1 MPACCGRRRRD
12 QRESEV
18 FEGGATGDLVRLGR
32 RRAEWALA
40 AATAGLDCCDPG
52 GWRRQNRAMVEAD
65 GEGEVEEKDLG
76 RRMNFSLHKK
86 TGKKCFT
93 IAPRDL
99 MLAGLN
105 DPIHF
110 ISVPEEVSR
119 LSNVVRGSIVRV
131 GVQNSNVRLFYLS
144 SKRGVGSGSGKKQRR
159 EQASF
164 SSVLVVAVE
173 ALLIDDGN
181 GVSAME
187 FRRRLQRVEMATTE
201 PTGLQSDPPA
211 FQESGNLKSLSPIIG
226 VWGYLGCQ
234 PKYLPPEFVGSR
246 DNVPQ
251 TSYSCY
257 LIELNKYCYK
267 KTQLQ
272 NVILALRTRLESDD
286 EKLSFELRVDGGSWI
301 HRCQRFQVIVFRVL
315 LDRNLNKLDKA
326 LGRFNR
332 VDGSAVI
339 DYLLLPS
346 IGPVDNPPM
355 HTKNG
360 LLFSCLLENSLVW
373 TPHNGNL
380 YCVVGILDD
389 LDEKRSYISKTLMIA
404 GMALSYAFETEPFL
418 NGKHIPMVQNY
429 LHRGEARKIRESSTS
444 SVELPPELCD
454 VIMSPVPIATLYSF
468 SCVPSIMHRFES
480 LLIASRLK
488 KLCTDHCAKSSVIPT
503 SKILEA
509 ITTNLCQ
516 ENFHLE
522 SLETLGDSFLKYASS
537 RHVFKTNPNDPEG
550 ALTAKRERMISNSL
564 LYKLGCN
571 CNIPGFIRNEQF
583 DPKTWVV
590 PGVWNFLGTAVL
602 DYAITAHLY
611 DKYPGLSPGCL
622 TELRSASVNNT
633 CYALSSVKAG
643 LHNHILHSST
653 ALQSLIND
661 AVQDIKQSSASSTFG
676 WELEASFP
684 KVLGDIIESIA
695 GAIYLDSGFKADIV
709 FQKIRLLLEPMV
721 TPESLRLNPVKELT
735 ELCQKRKYRMEA
747 PVETYKNGEAYIT
760 LEVVANGA
768 VHRGSSSARSK
779 KTAIR
784 LACKSVLKLLEPET

>member
-1 MPACCGRRRRD
+1 
-12 QRESEV
+12 
-18 FEGGATGDLVRLGR
+18 
-32 RRAEWALA
+32 
-40 AATAGLDCCDPG
+40 
-52 GWRRQNRAMVEAD
+52 
-65 GEGEVEEKDLG
+65 
-76 RRMNFSLHKK
+76 
-86 TGKKCFT
+86 
-93 IAPRDL
+93 
-99 MLAGLN
+99 
-105 DPIHF
+105 
-110 ISVPEEVSR
+110 
-119 LSNVVRGSIVRV
+119 
-131 GVQNSNVRLFYLS
+131 
-144 SKRGVGSGSGKKQRR
+144 
-159 EQASF
+159 
-164 SSVLVVAVE
+164 
-173 ALLIDDGN
+173 
-181 GVSAME
+181 
-187 FRRRLQRVEMATTE
+187 
-201 PTGLQSDPPA
+201 
-211 FQESGNLKSLSPIIG
+211 
-226 VWGYLGCQ
+226 
-234 PKYLPPEFVGSR
+234 
-246 DNVPQ
+246 
-251 TSYSCY
+251 
-257 LIELNKYCYK
+257 
-267 KTQLQ
+267 
-272 NVILALRTRLESDD
+272 
-286 EKLSFELRVDGGSWI
+286 
-301 HRCQRFQVIVFRVL
+301 
-315 LDRNLNKLDKA
+315 
-326 LGRFNR
+326 
-332 VDGSAVI
+332 
-339 DYLLLPS
+339 
-346 IGPVDNPPM
+346 
-355 HTKNG
+355 
-360 LLFSCLLENSLVW
+360 
-373 TPHNGNL
+373 
-380 YCVVGILDD
+380 
-389 LDEKRSYISKTLMIA
+389 
-404 GMALSYAFETEPFL
+404 
-418 NGKHIPMVQNY
+418 
-429 LHRGEARKIRESSTS
+429 
-444 SVELPPELCD
+444 
-454 VIMSPVPIATLYSF
+454 
-468 SCVPSIMHRFES
+468 MHRFES

-571 CNIPGFIRNEQF
+571 CNIPALIGAFLNTAGEIAALSFMKWLGLDIDLINVPIIRNVPVNAEKLVDIKRLESDSLLNYTF
-583 DPKTWVV
+583 RDPSLLVEALTH
-590 PGVWNFLGTAVL
+590 GSYRLEFLGDAVL

-643 LHNHILHSST
+643 LHNHILHSCT

-661 AVQDIKQSSASSTFG
+661 AVQDINQSSASSTFG

-695 GAIYLDSGFKADIV
+695 GAIYLDSGLKADIV

>member
-1 MPACCGRRRRD
+1 
-12 QRESEV
+12 
-18 FEGGATGDLVRLGR
+18 
-32 RRAEWALA
+32 
-40 AATAGLDCCDPG
+40 
-52 GWRRQNRAMVEAD
+52 
-65 GEGEVEEKDLG
+65 
-76 RRMNFSLHKK
+76 
-86 TGKKCFT
+86 
-93 IAPRDL
+93 
-99 MLAGLN
+99 
-105 DPIHF
+105 
-110 ISVPEEVSR
+110 
-119 LSNVVRGSIVRV
+119 
-131 GVQNSNVRLFYLS
+131 
-144 SKRGVGSGSGKKQRR
+144 
-159 EQASF
+159 
-164 SSVLVVAVE
+164 
-173 ALLIDDGN
+173 
-181 GVSAME
+181 
-187 FRRRLQRVEMATTE
+187 MATTQ

-211 FQESGNLKSLSPIIG
+211 FQES
-226 VWGYLGCQ
+226 GCQ

-246 DNVPQ
+246 DNGPQ

-286 EKLSFELRVDGGSWI
+286 EKLCFELRVDGGSWVGQIVYIGDVGLSNEEI

-346 IGPVDNPPM
+346 IGPVDNPFIDWKIISSALFSYVKPEHRHSHFCSRHGCRPM

-380 YCVVGILDD
+380 YCVVGILDN
-389 LDEKRSYISKTLMIA
+389 LDGSSSFKIGGKESITYKEYYKKKNEILHPENTGDCRHGVELC
-404 GMALSYAFETEPFL
+404 FETEPFL

-488 KLCTDHCAKSSVIPT
+488 KLCTDHCAKSAVIPT

-550 ALTAKRERMISNSL
+550 ALTANRERMISNSL

-590 PGVWNFLGTAVL
+590 PGDCSIDNKLDEECVLTSGKVYSWGRRNMKNKTIADVIEALIGAFLNTVGEIAALSFMKWLGLDIDLINVPIVRNIPVNAEKLVDIKHLESDSLLNYTFRDPSLLVEALTHGSYVLNGIQSYQRLEFLGDAVL

-661 AVQDIKQSSASSTFG
+661 AVQDINQSSASSTFG

-695 GAIYLDSGFKADIV
+695 GAIYLDSGLKADIV

>member
-1 MPACCGRRRRD
+1 MKAIYC
-12 QRESEV
+12 
-18 FEGGATGDLVRLGR
+18 TG
-32 RRAEWALA
+32 
-40 AATAGLDCCDPG
+40 C
-52 GWRRQNRAMVEAD
+52 
-65 GEGEVEEKDLG
+65 
-76 RRMNFSLHKK
+76 
-86 TGKKCFT
+86 
-93 IAPRDL
+93 
-99 MLAGLN
+99 
-105 DPIHF
+105 
-110 ISVPEEVSR
+110 
-119 LSNVVRGSIVRV
+119 
-131 GVQNSNVRLFYLS
+131 
-144 SKRGVGSGSGKKQRR
+144 
-159 EQASF
+159 
-164 SSVLVVAVE
+164 
-173 ALLIDDGN
+173 
-181 GVSAME
+181 
-187 FRRRLQRVEMATTE
+187 RLQRVDMATTE

-211 FQESGNLKSLSPIIG
+211 FQESG
-226 VWGYLGCQ
+226 CQ

-246 DNVPQ
+246 DNGPQ

-286 EKLSFELRVDGGSWI
+286 EKLSFELRVDGGSWVGQIVYIGDVGLSNEEI

-346 IGPVDNPPM
+346 IGPVDNPFIDWKIISSALFSYAKPEHRHSHFCSRHGCRPM

-380 YCVVGILDD
+380 YCVVGILDN
-389 LDEKRSYISKTLMIA
+389 LDGSSSFKIRGKESITYKEYYKKKHGVELC
-404 GMALSYAFETEPFL
+404 FETEPFL

-454 VIMSPVPIATLYSF
+454 VIMSPVPIAMLYSF

-488 KLCTDHCAKSSVIPT
+488 KLCTDHCAKSAVIPT

-537 RHVFKTNPNDPEG
+537 RHVFKTYPNDPEG
-550 ALTAKRERMISNSL
+550 VLTAKRERMISNSL

-590 PGVWNFLGTAVL
+590 PGDCSIDNKLDEECVLTSGKVYSWGRRNMKNKMIADVTEALIGAFLNTAGEIAALSFMKWLGLDIDLINVPIVRNIPVNAEKLVDIKHLESDSLLNYTFRDPSLLVEALTHGSYVLHGTQSYQRLEFLGDAVL

-695 GAIYLDSGFKADIV
+695 GAIYLDSGLKADIV

>member
-1 MPACCGRRRRD
+1 
-12 QRESEV
+12 
-18 FEGGATGDLVRLGR
+18 
-32 RRAEWALA
+32 
-40 AATAGLDCCDPG
+40 
-52 GWRRQNRAMVEAD
+52 
-65 GEGEVEEKDLG
+65 
-76 RRMNFSLHKK
+76 
-86 TGKKCFT
+86 
-93 IAPRDL
+93 
-99 MLAGLN
+99 
-105 DPIHF
+105 
-110 ISVPEEVSR
+110 
-119 LSNVVRGSIVRV
+119 
-131 GVQNSNVRLFYLS
+131 
-144 SKRGVGSGSGKKQRR
+144 
-159 EQASF
+159 
-164 SSVLVVAVE
+164 
-173 ALLIDDGN
+173 
-181 GVSAME
+181 
-187 FRRRLQRVEMATTE
+187 MATTE

-211 FQESGNLKSLSPIIG
+211 FQES
-226 VWGYLGCQ
+226 GCQ

-286 EKLSFELRVDGGSWI
+286 EKLSFELRVDGGSWVGQIVYIGDVGLSNEEI

-346 IGPVDNPPM
+346 IGPVDNPFIDWKIISSALFSYVKPEHRHSYFCSRHGCRPM

-389 LDEKRSYISKTLMIA
+389 LDGSSSFKIGGKESITYKEYYKKKHGVELC
-404 GMALSYAFETEPFL
+404 FETEPFL

-590 PGVWNFLGTAVL
+590 PGDCSIDNKLDEECVLTSGKVYSWGRRNMKNKMIADVTEALIGAFLNTAGEIAALSLMKWLGLDIDMINVPIVRNVPVNAEKLVDIKRLESDSLLNYTFRDPSLLVEALTHGSYVLHGTPQSYQRLEFLGDAVL